1 MANFHSDEWVME
13 QIHRHY
19 EEAKKRYPEE
29 RILGVF
35 CQGSTNYGLDTP
47 NSDID
52 TKCIVVPSF
61 EEIALNKKLVSTTH
75 VLDNDEHLDAKDI
88 RLYIECFYKQ
98 NLNFLEIL
106 FTPYFI
112 LNPAYKKQWDR
123 LVAKREDIAHMD
135 PVRAVR
141 SMAGMCGEKHHA
153 LQHPYP
159 SKLELLAK
167 HGYDPKQLSHQERV
181 KEALRR
187 YIAGE
192 PYYNCVMEPCNPE
205 YYKWLKC
212 NAMPVEEAVALSNSS
227 LAEVKA
233 METEFVN
240 THTPGC
246 NPEMMAFLKQVQCDI
261 MRVALSFEFIP
272 RA

>member
-1 MANFHSDEWVME
+1 MLCSICHKNMAVIFTKKIDGDINSMDGLC
-13 QIHRHY
+13 Y
-19 EEAKKRYPEE
+19 NCAKEKGINP
-29 RILGVF
+29 
-35 CQGSTNYGLDTP
+35 
-47 NSDID
+47 
-52 TKCIVVPSF
+52 
-61 EEIALNKKLVSTTH
+61 
-75 VLDNDEHLDAKDI
+75 
-88 RLYIECFYKQ
+88 
-98 NLNFLEIL
+98 LE
-106 FTPYFI
+106 
-112 LNPAYKKQWDR
+112 
-123 LVAKREDIAHMD
+123 V
-135 PVRAVR
+135 
-141 SMAGMCGEKHHA
+141 
-153 LQHPYP
+153 
-159 SKLELLAK
+159 LAK

-192 PYYNCVMEPCNPE
+192 SYYNCVMEPCNPE

-212 NAMPVEEAVALSNSS
+212 NAMPVEEAVALSNNS

-240 THTPGC
+240 THTPGG